1 MSTSF
6 CDAKGREKPAEVEVA
21 RFGSRAWRAARHS
34 TRRPDAPSDRAIDA
48 SIAGRASLEAPRGQ
62 RRRGAETNA
71 GRRLSRTSR
80 RCRQFVKRQAGRKRA
95 AGNALDSAVTPAAAR
110 AEVEASSQPMVRE
123 GWRLDSSR
131 RSGEVRARVRLRT
144 QFEINSRKDL
154 RKLKLCP
161 FARRS
166 GFSRTGKSRGKR
178 AVERCDWSSCFQRA
192 IMIMSRIKLTLKRRL
207 VYLLIKLKRRL
218 RPFSRVKATEN
229 GAR

>member
-95 AGNALDSAVTPAAAR
+95 AGNVLVALVMPERDRRAVM
-110 AEVEASSQPMVRE
+110 EASSHPMMRE
-123 GWRLDSSR
+123 GGRVDSSR
-131 RSGEVRARVRLRT
+131 WRGQVCARVRMT
-144 QFEINSRKDL
+144 ANSRDQ
-154 RKLKLCP
+154 
-161 FARRS
+161 
-166 GFSRTGKSRGKR
+166 
-178 AVERCDWSSCFQRA
+178 QRNTRFFDK
-192 IMIMSRIKLTLKRRL
+192 IFN
-207 VYLLIKLKRRL
+207 
-218 RPFSRVKATEN
+218 PSRVLRRFWRGTDREI
-229 GAR
+229 ARETGRLSDVIGSIFLVIKKGPDQKCEL